1 MFFGDKKWFRGAC
14 NLVFGDKKWFR
25 GGKMVL
31 GED

>member
-25 GGKMVL
+25 GGKMML

>member
-1 MFFGDKKWFRGAC
+1 MFLGDKKWFRGAC

>member
-1 MFFGDKKWFRGAC
+1 MFLGDKKWFCGAC